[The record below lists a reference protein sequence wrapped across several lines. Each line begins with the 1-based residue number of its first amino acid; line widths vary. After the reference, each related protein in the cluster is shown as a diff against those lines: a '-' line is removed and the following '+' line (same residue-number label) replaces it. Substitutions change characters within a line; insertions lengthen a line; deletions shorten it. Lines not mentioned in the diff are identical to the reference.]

1 MQPFTEI
8 VIGMTNE
15 LIPRE
20 YCQRMGIPEGSVW
33 GANAG
38 ECKRAQMQGMAYAPP
53 AERERFAAAPQ

>member
-15 LIPRE
+15 LIQRE

-38 ECKRAQMQGMAYAPP
+38 EARRAQMQGMVHAP
-53 AERERFAAAPQ
+53 R